1 MTCTVSPTQSGTYES
16 VSKDAT
22 FTITV
27 NTCSLTISKKVTGD
41 GANPNQTFVFDVKDS
56 AGKLVTTIVLK
67 GGEQKTITGLAVGP
81 YTVTEDTN
89 WSWSYSIVG
98 DNNKTAT
105 LSGTTPSATVDV
117 TNHYN
122 SHNWLTSIADVIN
135 KWVSAT
141 EIEQIPAPE
150 TN

>member
-1 MTCTVSPTQSGTYES
+1 M
-16 VSKDAT
+16 
-22 FTITV
+22 
-27 NTCSLTISKKVTGD
+27 
-41 GANPNQTFVFDVKDS
+41 FDVKDS
-56 AGKLVTTIVLK
+56 TGKVVTTIVLK
-67 GGEQKTITGLAVGP
+67 DGEQKTITGLAVGT

-89 WSWSYSIVG
+89 WSWSYDILG
-98 DNNKTAT
+98 GNNKPAT
-105 LSGTTPSATVDV
+105 LSSAAPGSTVDV

-141 EIEQIPAPE
+141 KIEQIPAPE